1 MNCSS
6 FFLLCSLSLLLFG
19 CHSKPKQPTHPPV
32 GVTAFTVEAKT
43 IPAKFTFVGVARSS
57 HPVDIYARVE
67 GYLLSIDYL
76 EGSMV
81 KKDDLLF
88 HLDPSPYLDT
98 LAETKGELAR
108 EEANLWRA
116 KRDLQRLE
124 PLYEQKA
131 ASQKDRDNA
140 LSQVLSSEAAVLAAQ
155 ASVKKAELNVSYT
168 YVKSPI
174 EGLSNRAAYREGTLI
189 TPNVNGLLT
198 QISVINPIWVL
209 FPVSDSELLQSKAE
223 GKSDHLIL
231 PEQQNYSVELKL
243 ADGSLFPYKGNVNF
257 ASPTL
262 DPETGSLTVRAQF
275 DNPQGEILPG
285 QFVQAIVSGAYRPNA
300 IYVPQESVFQGNKG
314 NYVFVI
320 NEDNT
325 VTARQVQLGAWY
337 ENYWII
343 NEGLKSGERVVFE
356 GTNKVQNGST
366 VQIIKS
372 LSDTKPLAWVQGY
385 NDF

>member
-1 MNCSS
+1 MKY
-6 FFLLCSLSLLLFG
+6 FFILLLLFSLS
-19 CHSKPKQPTHPPV
+19 CQSKKKTALPPTE
-32 GVTAFTVEAKT
+32 VTAFTVEAKT
-43 IPAKFTFVGVARSS
+43 IPATFTFVGVAKSS

-67 GYLLSIDYL
+67 GYLLSIDYI

-81 KKDDLLF
+81 KQDQLLF
-88 HLDPSPYLDT
+88 RLDPSPYLDT
-98 LAETKGELAR
+98 LAETQGELAR
-108 EEANLWRA
+108 EQAILWRA
-116 KRDLQRLE
+116 KRDLERLE
-124 PLYEQKA
+124 PLYQQHA

-140 LSQVLSSEAAVLAAQ
+140 LAQVLAGEAAVLAAQ
-155 ASVKKAELNVSYT
+155 ANVKKAELNVSYT

-174 EGLSNRAAYREGTLI
+174 EGLTNRAIYRQGTLI

-198 QISVINPIWVL
+198 QVSVINPIWVL

-223 GKSDHLIL
+223 GKSNRIIL
-231 PEQQNYSVELKL
+231 PKAQNYSVQLKL
-243 ADGSLFPYKGNVNF
+243 ADGSLFPYQGSVNF

-262 DPETGSLTVRAQF
+262 DPETGSMTIRAQF
-275 DNPQGEILPG
+275 DNPQNEILPG

-320 NEDNT
+320 NADNT
-325 VTARQVQLGAWY
+325 ITTREVQLGDWY

-343 NEGLKSGERVVFE
+343 NEGLKPGERVVFE

-366 VQIIKS
+366 VEILKS
-372 LSDTKPLAWVQGY
+372 VKDSSTPSLEAT
-385 NDF
+385 